1 MRVLRS
7 RKTVNQI
14 RLINS
19 PTSFSMPLATSA
31 IDVSS
36 MQAGVLTLF
45 PFWLTMQ
52 LPIRHSI
59 GRAPIASIAA
69 ELSGSFSG

>member
-1 MRVLRS
+1 MRVLRL

-19 PTSFSMPLATSA
+19 PTSFSMLLATSA

-36 MQAGVLTLF
+36 MQAGVLTHF

-52 LPIRHSI
+52 SPTGHSI
-59 GRAPIASIAA
+59 WRAPIASIAA
-69 ELSGSFSG
+69 ELFGSFYG

>member
-14 RLINS
+14 RQISS
-19 PTSFSMPLATSA
+19 PACFSMPLATSA

-36 MQAGVLTLF
+36 MQAGVRTLF

-52 LPIRHSI
+52 LPTRHPI
-59 GRAPIASIAA
+59 WRAPITAIAA